1 MQLGNKLGWIGVDLG
16 THTVK
21 LAQAVRTRDGVRL
34 CHAAVVQ
41 RPSSWPAGDALAVDE
56 PDSSWPE
63 IQAALECGGFRG
75 RNAACVLPMN
85 VCELRGLKV
94 PQGDVSERRAMI
106 ASELADDAGEE
117 SGAVE
122 FDYWELGGE
131 KGIETADGFNVNV
144 MTVTRPWIDKVASD
158 CQQVQLDCW
167 AVDGAPLAM
176 ARAIAL
182 AAPARSSDRIL
193 VVDWGFSNT
202 TLAIVA
208 KGRPLYARRLHDC
221 NFRNGL
227 AAIQDSLGVTLD
239 HAQHLVDLHG
249 VAAANT
255 DATVIRAADSDEQE
269 IQRAVSDALADTVQ
283 ALAEEITRTLRFL
296 ESQRR
301 FQHPTALWMLG
312 GGASVRNVG
321 PYLAAAVRLPVSI
334 WGLPVETSAESIAQG
349 RQAALF
355 GTACALSALAWRAA

>member
-1 MQLGNKLGWIGVDLG
+1 LQLGNKLGWIGVDLG

-21 LAQAVRTRDGVRL
+21 LAQTVRTPDGVRL
-34 CHAAVVQ
+34 RHAAVIQ
-41 RPSSWPAGDALAVDE
+41 RPCSWPAGDRLAVDE

-106 ASELADDAGEE
+106 ASELADDAGE
-117 SGAVE
+117 SPTAVE

-144 MTVTRPWIDKVASD
+144 MTVTRPWIDQVASD
-158 CQQVQLDCW
+158 CQEARLDCW

-182 AAPARSSDRIL
+182 AAPARSNDRIL

-221 NFRNGL
+221 NFRSGL
-227 AAIQDSLGVTLD
+227 VSIQESLGVTLD

-249 VAAANT
+249 VAATNA
-255 DATVIRAADSDEQE
+255 DAPVMREINSAEQE
-269 IQRAVSDALADTVQ
+269 VQRAVTDAVADTVQ
-283 ALAEEITRTLRFL
+283 ALADEITRTLRFL

-301 FQHPTALWMLG
+301 FQHPTALWLLG

-321 PYLAAAVRLPVSI
+321 PYLAAAVRMPVSI
-334 WGLPVETSAESIAQG
+334 WGLPVEATVDPIAQG